1 MLVKQKSLSHSC
13 EKGFCI
19 YYDSVQIYASGFLT
33 PAVRNDNGNDNQALQ
48 SHKSSQFLSLFAAKV
63 NTLFKNTNI
72 LTRFFSYSSPS
83 YRRYRMY
90 TASNAHQV
98 RCQ

>member
-33 PAVRNDNGNDNQALQ
+33 PAVRNDNGNNNEALQ
-48 SHKSSQFLSLFAAKV
+48 SHKSLLSLSRFDAAKL
-63 NTLFKNTNI
+63 NTLFKLAN
-72 LTRFFSYSSPS
+72 R
-83 YRRYRMY
+83 
-90 TASNAHQV
+90 
-98 RCQ
+98 

>member
-33 PAVRNDNGNDNQALQ
+33 PAVRNDNGNNNEALQ
-48 SHKSSQFLSLFAAKV
+48 SHKSLFLLTFCACKVIHSYQTDKANSFFFNLTAKLRV
-63 NTLFKNTNI
+63 
-72 LTRFFSYSSPS
+72 
-83 YRRYRMY
+83 
-90 TASNAHQV
+90 
-98 RCQ
+98 